1 MNRIGVCPGTFD
13 PITNGHL
20 DIVSRSLKFFDT
32 VIVAVALNPLK
43 TPLFDIKERLE
54 MIADSTTGLT
64 TVQVEAFD
72 GLLVDYLKRKGAHGI
87 IRGLR
92 AVSDFEY
99 ELQMAMMNRHLDQ
112 TVETLFLMPS
122 VEYSFLTSTIIK
134 TVASYGG
141 SIDGLVPPLVA
152 RRLRAKFSTRAD
164 RSAP

>member
-32 VIVAVALNPLK
+32 VIIAVAVNPQK
-43 TPLFDIKERLE
+43 APLFDIKERIE
-54 MIADSTTGLT
+54 MSQDATRGWSH
-64 TVQVEAFD
+64 VQVEAFD
-72 GLLVDYLKRKGAHGI
+72 GLLVEYLKRKHAHGI

-99 ELQMAMMNRHLDQ
+99 ELQMAMMNRNLDPSI
-112 TVETLFLMPS
+112 ETLFLMPS
-122 VEYSFLTSTIIK
+122 VEYSFLTSTVIK

-141 SIDGLVPPLVA
+141 NVDDLVPSAVA
-152 RRLRAKFSTRAD
+152 AHLRAKLRRA
-164 RSAP
+164 P

>member
-1 MNRIGVCPGTFD
+1 MKRIGVCPGTFD

-32 VIVAVALNPLK
+32 VIVAVARNPQK
-43 TPLFDIKERLE
+43 APLFDIKERLD
-54 MIADSTTGLT
+54 MIIDATRGLSR
-64 TVQVEAFD
+64 VEVEAFD
-72 GLLVDYLKRKGAHGI
+72 GLLIDYLKRRGAQAI

-134 TVASYGG
+134 NVASYGG
-141 SIDGLVPPLVA
+141 DIQGLVPDAVA
-152 RRLRAKFSTRAD
+152 RRLREKLG
-164 RSAP
+164 

>member
-1 MNRIGVCPGTFD
+1 MKRIGVCPGTFD

-20 DIVSRSLKFFDT
+20 DIVNRSLKFFDT
-32 VIVAVALNPLK
+32 VIVAVARNPQK
-43 TPLFDIKERLE
+43 APLFDIKERLD
-54 MIADSTTGLT
+54 MIIDTTRGLSR
-64 TVQVEAFD
+64 VEVEAFD
-72 GLLVDYLKRKGAHGI
+72 GLLIDYLKRRGAQAI

-134 TVASYGG
+134 NVASYGG
-141 SIDGLVPPLVA
+141 DIQGLVPDAVA
-152 RRLRAKFSTRAD
+152 RRLREKLG
-164 RSAP
+164 

>member
-1 MNRIGVCPGTFD
+1 VKRIGVCPGTFD

-32 VIVAVALNPLK
+32 VIVAVARNPQK
-43 TPLFDIKERLE
+43 APLFDIKERLD
-54 MIADSTTGLT
+54 MIIDATRGLSR
-64 TVQVEAFD
+64 VEVEAFD
-72 GLLVDYLKRKGAHGI
+72 GLLIDYLKRRGAQAI

-134 TVASYGG
+134 NVASYGG
-141 SIDGLVPPLVA
+141 DIQGLVPDAVA
-152 RRLRAKFSTRAD
+152 RRLREKLG
-164 RSAP
+164 

>member
-32 VIVAVALNPLK
+32 VIVAVALNPQK

-54 MIADSTTGLT
+54 MIADSTTGWT
-64 TVQVEAFD
+64 NVQVEAFD

-141 SIDGLVPPLVA
+141 SIEGLVPPLVA
-152 RRLRAKFSTRAD
+152 RHLRAKFPTTAD

>member
-20 DIVSRSLKFFDT
+20 DIVHRSLQFFDT
-32 VIVAVALNPLK
+32 VILAVAANPQK
-43 TPLFDIKERLE
+43 APLFDLKERLE
-54 MIADSTTGLT
+54 MA
-64 TVQVEAFD
+64 VEVTRGMEHVIVESFD
-72 GLLVDYLKRKGAHGI
+72 GLLVEYLRQKDAHGI

-99 ELQMAMMNRHLDQ
+99 ELQMAMMNRNLDP

-134 TVASYGG
+134 NVASYGG
-141 SIDGLVPPLVA
+141 NVNDLVPPLVA
-152 RRLRAKFSTRAD
+152 RRLREKFGGR
-164 RSAP
+164 R